1 MSPAATTTVEIDR
14 ELLSELRERS
24 PGKSDR
30 ELLEDLAA
38 RRLGE
43 ETIAR
48 MREAFA
54 DVDPQEIEGEAV
66 RAVSEVRHEM
76 AAEQAVTGRRRG

>member
-1 MSPAATTTVEIDR
+1 MSPPATTTVEIDR

-24 PGKSDR
+24 PGRSDR

-38 RRLGE
+38 SRLGD

-54 DVDPQEIEGEAV
+54 DVDPQAIAGEAV
-66 RAVSEVRHEM
+66 SAVREVRHEM
-76 AAEQAVTGRRRG
+76 AAERAATGRRRG